1 MKVKEI
7 SQTINHNV
15 LILFWQFAIK
25 TCEELDI
32 VSNQNLAIEM
42 FLIRLI
48 YISSIKNRDE
58 DISSES
64 IKSLETEDNVKEL
77 KTEAVSQIRNITQE
91 KKIKLKKQN
100 KIKEFKKFSID
111 TFDDLIDAC
120 TQNKEIK
127 LKYELEKT

>member
-1 MKVKEI
+1 MELIYYFKNINSLTLDGTNFSLNDLEFLKVKEI

-77 KTEAVSQIRNITQE
+77 KLKPLVKLEIL
-91 KKIKLKKQN
+91 LKK
-100 KIKEFKKFSID
+100 KK
-111 TFDDLIDAC
+111 
-120 TQNKEIK
+120 
-127 LKYELEKT
+127 